1 MDLQTSTKVTT
12 LPLLGSCVFGFLVA
26 HTCSPSFFTDMQA
39 RLLQTCAGLAILSLS
54 YLLAYPQAEKPTH
67 NVCVQLFLCSHSF
80 TSFVLSASNF
90 KPVTW
95 AVVTLASLTLHFL
108 FIRILEERRLGLHRA
123 FMAGCLWAGRSC
135 TCFFQGEPRR
145 MTETAPST
153 SAAEIAV
160 GVSVALTIVCIT
172 AGCCTFYGIRNL
184 ELFEDIPWLFRAFTR
199 LRDCLTSRTY
209 VSAVQLPPATIGH
222 PGSSILPWEQIIE
235 KLMLRELRNR
245 QLAVL
250 SMKLIQQ
257 QQVLLLGE
265 LLQMKEARV
274 HEARLR
280 DDALQHDLNE
290 ISIGSLSYSSSDATL
305 HS

>member
-12 LPLLGSCVFGFLVA
+12 LPLLGSAVILVFIPQA
-26 HTCSPSFFTDMQA
+26 CSPSIFTDMQV
-39 RLLQTCAGLAILSLS
+39 RLLRMCGGLAILSSS
-54 YLLAYPQAEKPTH
+54 YLLAYPQAEKPTR
-67 NVCVQLFLCSHSF
+67 NVCVQLLLCSHSF
-80 TSFVLSASNF
+80 ANFVLSASNF

-108 FIRILEERRLGLHRA
+108 FIRILEERRLGLHLV
-123 FMAGCLWAGRSC
+123 FMAACLCAGRSC

-160 GVSVALTIVCIT
+160 GVSAASNLVCIT
-172 AGCCTFYGIRNL
+172 AGCCTFHGIRNV

-222 PGSSILPWEQIIE
+222 PGSSILPWEQVIE

-265 LLQMKEARV
+265 LLRMKEARV